1 MINLDQIIDQ
11 AVSNNVNAQ
20 AAIASVA
27 AATDKANEAAAYAN
41 SAALNKQLVEN
52 KALEVANNRA
62 AIEANTAIVA
72 VNLAETDRLV
82 DLAITAKIL
91 AEQYRDDALGFLSL
105 TGLKYD
111 HFDDRYLGPKDTD
124 PLLDNDSWPIIDGAL
139 YWNNSIKGM
148 RVFDVGLG
156 VWKDISAASGAL
168 LLANNL
174 SDLPDVSAA
183 RTNLSVYSKLETDA
197 AIGAVVATKG
207 QPNGITPLN
216 ASGMIDVSFLPSYVD
231 DVIEVATKA
240 DLPAVGE
247 TDKIY
252 VVVTDETSSNDTST
266 YRWTGT
272 SYAIVSNTL
281 NGDDVAALYE
291 GVPDVNRFTDAEK
304 TKLAGIETG
313 ATADQLASEVPYS
326 NTISG
331 LVATNVQAA
340 IDELDANL
348 ETHALD
354 TSTHGVGTVVGTT
367 EVQVLT
373 NKTLEGLTNTIGA
386 DHVHYKV
393 RNNTGTAIAKGTVV
407 KAVGAQLGSDYIQ
420 VEPTVSSADVAL
432 GIAETTIDGS
442 VGWVGLVVNTGT
454 VVDLDTSMWTQ
465 GTMLYSNGASLTS
478 TKPASGQY
486 QACAVV
492 LRQHSTQGSLLVE
505 FSEPTMIASTTQAGY
520 VQLND
525 TLTSTSVVMALT
537 ANQGK
542 VLKDAINDRYTKLE
556 VDTKL
561 AAQNEASEIGVTP
574 QGNLSSTT
582 VQSALV
588 ELQAD
593 IDTLLVDIEW

>member
-111 HFDDRYLGPKDTD
+111 HFDDRYMGAKEHD
-124 PLLDNDSWPIIDGAL
+124 PIRDNDNWLILDGAL
-139 YWNNSIKGM
+139 YWNTTIKGM
-148 RVFDVGLG
+148 RVYDLGMG
-156 VWKDISAASGAL
+156 VWKDVTSAAGGLNAF
-168 LLANNL
+168 NNL
-174 SDLPDVSAA
+174 ADLTDVAAA
-183 RTNLSVYSKLETDA
+183 RTNLGVYSKGETDA

-231 DVIEVATKA
+231 DVVEVATKA

-313 ATADQLASEVPYS
+313 ATADQLASEVPYN
-326 NTISG
+326 NTVSG

-340 IDELDANL
+340 IDELD
-348 ETHALD
+348 
-354 TSTHGVGTVVGTT
+354 
-367 EVQVLT
+367 T
-373 NKTLEGLTNTIGA
+373 N
-386 DHVHYKV
+386 
-393 RNNTGTAIAKGTVV
+393 
-407 KAVGAQLGSDYIQ
+407 
-420 VEPTVSSADVAL
+420 
-432 GIAETTIDGS
+432 
-442 VGWVGLVVNTGT
+442 
-454 VVDLDTSMWTQ
+454 
-465 GTMLYSNGASLTS
+465 
-478 TKPASGQY
+478 
-486 QACAVV
+486 
-492 LRQHSTQGSLLVE
+492 
-505 FSEPTMIASTTQAGY
+505 
-520 VQLND
+520 
-525 TLTSTSVVMALT
+525 
-537 ANQGK
+537 
-542 VLKDAINDRYTKLE
+542 LKDAIDDRYTKLE
-556 VDTKL
+556 IDTKL

-574 QGNLSSTT
+574 KGNLSSTT
-582 VQSALV
+582 VQLALEELQSDINALNSALG
-588 ELQAD
+588 
-593 IDTLLVDIEW
+593 TMGTIEW